1 MPAEPIIELL
11 SYQRRKRFFWS
22 LVLIFMITLPVA
34 IFYTTG
40 YRISYVGDTAT
51 IMPTGG
57 LYVNTDTT
65 EIELWVNEEPVRNA
79 RLFRSAYYIQNIE
92 AGMHRVVAQ
101 QTGLQTWV
109 KNMPVDPYLV
119 AEVTAFNLPVVPQI
133 RLITEY
139 ETATGTAVV
148 GSDQLTLLQG
158 VSTTPPYIMSTS
170 SATSS
175 LVRNQEYDVLTTLF
189 ASSTQG
195 TSSPRVSLLAVP
207 ELPPRFR
214 FATTSADGGTST
226 PSLPNVVRNDMRLSV
241 RDGEIYAEWI
251 GNLNRIPN
259 YFCIASGTASTTI
272 ARYGQHVFDQ
282 VTALWATT
290 TPPWNPDAT
299 KLCRPE
305 IPINRLRQTVYA
317 MDFVP
322 GRSDLVVL
330 LLEDGV
336 YVSEIDDWS
345 WQNTQRLYAGVEPRL
360 VIDNGRMYAYD
371 QGVYFELLLTLITS

>member
-1 MPAEPIIELL
+1 MPQKPQIELL
-11 SYQRRKRFFWS
+11 SSIHRKRLFFT
-22 LVLIFMITLPVA
+22 LALIFLISFPVMV
-34 IFYTTG
+34 FYTAG
-40 YRISYVGDTAT
+40 YRIDLENDEQT
-51 IMPTGG
+51 IVTTGG
-57 LYVNTDTT
+57 IYITTDKS
-65 EIELWVNEEPVRNA
+65 EVEVYLDDVQVERL

-148 GSDQLTLLQG
+148 GSNQLTLLQG

-299 KLCRPE
+299 KLCRPV